1 MARPVTREVKLKSG
15 FYMELRRRGENRG
28 IKIWRETEQ
37 QIQMAMKNYEN
48 MYDVHYVGEVKNG
61 KVIKPPK
68 AIKQPK
74 KKAK

>member
-68 AIKQPK
+68 